1 MLTSRWRDAVIAA
14 VAISTALAALP
25 AGPASARPSTQ
36 PGGPPGAHVVD
47 GRTQP
52 VFSYPD
58 AVREH
63 LMVQTP
69 VDSDGDGHKDRVAV

>member
-1 MLTSRWRDAVIAA
+1 MLTSRWRGVMIAA

-25 AGPASARPSTQ
+25 AGPASARTSAQ
-36 PGGPPGAHVVD
+36 PFGPPGAQVVN

-52 VFSYPD
+52 MFSYPD

-63 LMVQTP
+63 LMGPDARRQ
-69 VDSDGDGHKDRVAV
+69 